1 MKFSKGD
8 LRLWRTKWGSKMVLV
23 MVTEDKY
30 GYEDWIHV
38 IVVATGERR
47 TLQVSATRE
56 IEETEIIC
64 HLQNPTT

>member
-8 LRLWRTKWGSKMVLV
+8 LRLWITEWGSKMVLV

-38 IVVATGERR
+38 VVVATGEKR
-47 TLQVSATRE
+47 TLQVRATRQ
-56 IEETEIIC
+56 I
-64 HLQNPTT
+64 